1 MKSRVKKRVIAL
13 MLCMVMVLSSG
24 ISTLAE
30 GDAGTPEAT
39 EEVSSTNDESAVNTE
54 PDTAVAEE
62 SQSRSNTA
70 VETETAAEENAPAEA
85 EAQPK
90 TAEAAPAENTET
102 DAAAQTPVEETQT
115 AETKDNAAD
124 AQSTEQSAE
133 NGEAVQEETTT
144 PETENETAQNTE
156 TAPQPYEGKYEDDT
170 IKITVN
176 AEAGIVPEGAELSV
190 TPIEKTEIT
199 DDMTAE
205 EKAEA
210 EKINEQYDL
219 TEKKLNEDSE
229 ENEVTMEGFLAYD
242 ISFLVNGE
250 EVEPNGDVNVVMEF
264 QEAAIPEG
272 VSEDADVTVKHL
284 KEDETAEDGVV
295 VEDMADKA
303 EVQTTDK
310 AEVEKVE
317 LTADSFSTYTI
328 SWYNQN
334 WSKERNVRIHYV
346 DESGNDID
354 GRSDFTYKQ
363 GAEQIDLSKVEYRV
377 SIPGYA
383 YSYTTVED
391 YNNTVRTEVIR
402 RNGDGDI
409 QYLRDNGNW
418 SDIEANWE
426 WGTAYY
432 DVYIVY
438 KLNSSGG
445 GDTGGEGQ
453 LGAPEHRKYIK
464 ENKLGEDY
472 TLTLDVKGER
482 GQASGIDV
490 LLVIDKSGSMGD
502 GDGDEYYNLL
512 PDLKSTVEEVIVPA
526 VLPDSNSINRIAAV
540 SFSSNGYRFD
550 ISTAWCDYNNQQSL
564 INAVNGLNANGG
576 TNWELGMKQAEDKL
590 EGQSYSNNKKVV
602 IFLSDGCPGL
612 YFTGN
617 GSGDETGENR
627 PTSGSWAEERA
638 RNQAVDYVKQTE
650 YLKNATIYS
659 VYLTD
664 GTKSSMEAFATS
676 LKQANIDATSVDG
689 TDMETALE
697 NLINS
702 IVTPEYT
709 NVVIEDT
716 LSEYVTLPK
725 DPQYTVTMT
734 DANGDKTTLA
744 KDIDYTLDEESVT
757 LENGITSTK
766 ITVTLLSGGALE
778 DGAVYSLSYH
788 VKPSDLA
795 ITEYI
800 EEGDYPHT
808 GDANTDAEGNH
819 TSSGHKG
826 FYSNDTAVVK
836 YQENEGKQ
844 QDAPYDKPVVQI
856 DQKTIDIPE
865 VPNPI
870 DGSITKTMGAAT
882 EDGKYPITLEV
893 KTRQEQS
900 TEAAKVDVIL
910 VIDRSASMNN
920 NSRLTNTKKAA
931 KEFVHGF
938 VGADGTVS
946 ENHRIGIVTFSS
958 SAEIHNYAEDW
969 ESERYFSGNTNEIIE
984 AIDDISADGGT
995 NTDAG
1000 FTQAKRLADTTE
1012 NDTYVIFLTDGV
1024 PTYHGR
1030 DTQGGGNWSTVTD
1043 FNEAV
1048 DAAMTLA
1055 GAVDG
1060 IYTIGLLDGANDDE
1074 LDIARRLLASSNP
1087 EHQAPEY
1094 TTTYKLASSEAD
1106 TDWWGNVESWSY
1118 SWNRSQ
1124 SYNYSDGYFEVT
1136 ESNAETALKEIWTQL
1151 AAIINNK
1158 YSGST
1163 GSGWV
1168 VTDKMADYTNFLALD
1183 NADMNGH
1190 ELELSGDGT
1199 TLTTTIEDKV
1209 ITVATYDE
1217 GSKTITWNLN
1227 DALAEKSIRYNKGVD
1242 YTYRLTYYVDFADS
1256 GSTEF
1261 RPTNDATYV
1270 TPSEKP
1276 DQKIYPEKMPFFVN
1290 VVGNKTDADNS
1301 VTKLPGATFNVY
1313 RDEEKRD
1320 LIGSATSD
1328 PNGHFA
1334 FQLGQSDFE
1343 LQEDMSTPGEDYTIT
1358 VYLEETAAPNGYV
1371 KDDQLHAIT
1380 INVSNVTYEATG
1392 TQEAQIGTPS
1402 AETMAAMHTC
1412 SGIPDDKLSIST
1424 NNGIVLEY
1432 KNASRPGWA
1441 IVKRNGNN
1449 TDQFLNGAVFELY
1462 KVSNGQAEQKASYTA
1477 TSADG
1482 LITSWTEVATGGGVS
1497 CKLLPTGNYILKEK
1511 TAPDGYRKSEVEWNI
1526 TIDENNVFITDNQSK
1541 PVYQLTSDE
1550 IKKHELE
1557 ENVIYFAFD
1566 NVMAYDLPSTGGPG
1580 IYWYMLGGVLLMM
1593 AGSLLVYKKR
1603 RGEVLRR
1610 K

>member
-39 EEVSSTNDESAVNTE
+39 EEISSTNDESAVNTE

-62 SQSRSNTA
+62 SQSRSNTD

-90 TAEAAPAENTET
+90 TAEAAPAENTEA

-190 TPIEKTEIT
+190 TPIEKTKIT

-229 ENEVTMEGFLAYD
+229 ENEETMEGFLAYD

-250 EVEPNGDVNVVMEF
+250 EVEPSGDVNVVMEF
-264 QEAAIPEG
+264 KEAAIPEG

-284 KEDETAEDGVV
+284 KEDESAEDGVV

-303 EVQTTDK
+303 EVQTTEK

-317 LTADSFSTYTI
+317 LTADSFSIYTI
-328 SWYNQN
+328 SWGYGY
-334 WSKERNVRIHYV
+334 SPYTVRLHYV
-346 DESGNDID
+346 DTQGNEID
-354 GRSDFTYKQ
+354 GLENDWWDPDDIYSDSIELSEYEDQIEGYTY
-363 GAEQIDLSKVEYRV
+363 R
-377 SIPGYA
+377 
-383 YSYTTVED
+383 YTTVED
-391 YNNTVRTEVIR
+391 FDNNVEVDMIWRTNNGISYHEKNSSQYEWERFDREYDSSIERWVYNI
-402 RNGDGDI
+402 
-409 QYLRDNGNW
+409 YF
-418 SDIEANWE
+418 
-426 WGTAYY
+426 
-432 DVYIVY
+432 VYE
-438 KLNSSGG
+438 KDSSSGG
-445 GDTGGEGQ
+445 NPGEGGQ
-453 LGAPEHRKYIK
+453 LGAPEHRKYIQQ
-464 ENKLGEDY
+464 NTLGEDY

-540 SFSSNGYRFD
+540 SFSSDGYGSD
-550 ISTAWCDYNNQQSL
+550 ISTAWCNYNNQQSL

-627 PTSGSWAEERA
+627 PTSGSRAEERA

-676 LKQANIDATSVDG
+676 LKQGNVDATSVDG
-689 TDMETALE
+689 TDMKTALE

-716 LSEYVTLPK
+716 LSEYVTLPT

-734 DANGDKTTLA
+734 DSNGVETTLA
-744 KDIDYTLDEESVT
+744 RDTDYILDEKSVT

-766 ITVTLLSGGALE
+766 ITVTLLNGGALA

-795 ITEYI
+795 ITEFI

-819 TSSGHKG
+819 TSSGQKG

-836 YQENEGKQ
+836 YQENEGTQ
-844 QDAPYDKPVVQI
+844 QEAPYDKPVVQI
-856 DQKTIDIPE
+856 NPETIDIPE

-931 KEFVHGF
+931 KEFVRGF

-946 ENHRIGIVTFSS
+946 ENHRIGIVTFSN
-958 SAEIHNYAEDW
+958 SAEIYDYAERGK
-969 ESERYFSGNTNEIIE
+969 SVRYFSGNTNEIIE

-1024 PTYHGR
+1024 PTFHGT
-1030 DTQGGGNWSTVTD
+1030 DTQGGGSWSTVTD
-1043 FNEAV
+1043 FNDAV
-1048 DAAMTLA
+1048 DAAMALDRS
-1055 GAVDG
+1055 VEG
-1060 IYTIGLLDGANDDE
+1060 IYTIGLLDGANDNQ
-1074 LDIARRLLASSNP
+1074 LDIARTLLASSNR
-1087 EHQAPEY
+1087 EHQATGY
-1094 TTTYKLASSEAD
+1094 TATYKL
-1106 TDWWGNVESWSY
+1106 SWSNY
-1118 SWNRSQ
+1118 DWDRWEHEYVWNYGWDESQ
-1124 SYNYSDGYFEVT
+1124 AFNYSDGYFEVT
-1136 ESNAETALKEIWTQL
+1136 ESNAETALTEIWTQL

-1163 GSGWV
+1163 GSGWI
-1168 VTDKMADYTNFLALD
+1168 VTDEMADYTSFLALD
-1183 NADMNGH
+1183 NADMNGYK
-1190 ELELSGDGT
+1190 LELSEDGN
-1199 TLTTTIEDKV
+1199 TLTTTIDNAV

-1217 GSKTITWNLN
+1217 DSKTITWYLN
-1227 DALAEKSIRYNKGVD
+1227 DVLAEKSIRYNKGVD

-1290 VVGNKTDADNS
+1290 VVGEKKDADTS
-1301 VTKLPGATFNVY
+1301 EKLEGATFNVY
-1313 RDEEKRD
+1313 RDEAKTS
-1320 LIGSATSD
+1320 LIGECTSD
-1328 PNGHFA
+1328 GKGHFA
-1334 FQLGQSDFE
+1334 FQLGQSDFT
-1343 LQEDMSTPGEDYTIT
+1343 LQDDSGTAGEDYTIT
-1358 VYLEETAAPNGYV
+1358 VYLEETEAPEGHIV
-1371 KDDQLHAIT
+1371 DTQLHAIT
-1380 INVSNVTYEATG
+1380 ISVKNVTYATENNG
-1392 TQEAQIGTPS
+1392 AIQIGTPS
-1402 AETMAAMHTC
+1402 ATTTVI
-1412 SGIPDDKLSIST
+1412 SYTSTGDDDLVSVS
-1424 NNGIVLEY
+1424 NNNLQINY
-1432 KNASRPGWA
+1432 KNESRPDWA
-1441 IVKRNGNN
+1441 IVKWNKNN
-1449 TDQFLNGAVFELY
+1449 HSQLLTGARFELY
-1462 KVSNGQAEQKASYTA
+1462 KVIEGDAEAKASY
-1477 TSADG
+1477 SAESQNG
-1482 LITSWTEVATGGGVS
+1482 IINSWVDVTTEES
-1497 CKLLPTGNYILKEK
+1497 INNKLLPVGTYLLKEAE
-1511 TAPDGYRKSEVEWNI
+1511 APDGYRKSEVEWLI
-1526 TIDENNVFITDNQSK
+1526 TVTETGVTVTADENPVSGPTD
-1541 PVYQLTSDE
+1541 
-1550 IKKHELE
+1550 E
-1557 ENVIYFAFD
+1557 EKEKLGLDDDVIYFAFD
-1566 NVMAYDLPSTGGPG
+1566 NEMAYDLPSTGGPG